1 MSAFNPNQ
9 LEQTLEYKFKDR
21 EILISALTHASSQK
35 NTRPEKKSV
44 RKAIEKV
51 GTKTPQRKTTHD
63 SANAPALEKH
73 EADNER
79 LEFLGDRVLGLVIS
93 AALMKL
99 YPASPEGE
107 LARRYNSLVRRKTC
121 AEIATEIE
129 LGKFLILSAGEERS
143 GGRKKST
150 ILANGMEAL
159 LGAIFIDAGYDMVD
173 KIICRLWHNKM
184 NLSKKVQLDAKTA
197 LQEWAQGQGFNLPA
211 YKNISR
217 TGPDHNP
224 IFIVEASVGEVGA
237 AEGQGSS
244 KRIAEQNA
252 AKALLEERNVWQN
265 TGEEE

>member
-1 MSAFNPNQ
+1 MTVNAINPNQ
-9 LEQTLEYKFKDR
+9 LEQTLDYKFKDR
-21 EILISALTHASSQK
+21 EILKSALTHASSQK
-35 NTRPEKKSV
+35 STRPEKKSV
-44 RKAIEKV
+44 KNSSA
-51 GTKTPQRKTTHD
+51 
-63 SANAPALEKH
+63 SANDPALEKR

-121 AEIATEIE
+121 AEIATEIG
-129 LGKFLILSAGEERS
+129 LGKYLILSAGEERS

-159 LGAIFIDAGYDMVD
+159 LGALFLDAGYDIVD
-173 KIICRLWHNKM
+173 TIICRLWHNKM
-184 NLSKKVQLDAKTA
+184 NMSDKVQLDAKTA
-197 LQEWAQGQGFNLPA
+197 LQEWAQGQGFNLPF
-211 YKNISR
+211 YKNINR

-224 IFIVEASVGEVGA
+224 IFIVEVSVGGVGA
-237 AEGQGSS
+237 AQGQGSS

-252 AKALLEERNVWQN
+252 AKALLQDQNVWQDSD
-265 TGEEE
+265 EEE